1 MTGAAEVMLAPAHL
15 PGRLAFSP
23 DGTLLAA
30 GPTVIE
36 VRSGRVLRVFRGQL
50 TPVTGAA
57 FSPDGTLLATASF
70 DGNVRVWGAV
80 DGSVRA
86 DIALGP
92 DDWAS
97 DVTFSP
103 DGTMLAGACDDSE
116 TVRLWDPRTGRALA
130 TFAVGADAT
139 SVDFSPD
146 GRLLAVGSWS
156 DTVDLWDVAAGV
168 VTGALEGHESAVKD
182 VAFSPGGRL
191 LATACLDMKARVWD
205 VADGALRAR
214 LTGHD
219 EGVTAVAFAPDGGL
233 LATAS
238 EDGTVRVWDT
248 GSWTLRRALTHPG
261 EELTEV
267 AFSPD
272 GSRFAAKSRDV
283 VLLWDTATWAVRATV
298 TGSGSDGIALAVS
311 ADGSQL
317 ATACADRTVRVWD
330 TATGTARTVLADTG
344 LGGLPQG
351 IPLME
356 FTPDRAGL
364 LTVSGDAAVHRLDVT
379 AGSATVTAVSEG
391 PWGEVAAVSRDGEF
405 LAALADGPESGTVR
419 IWDIAAGAQRAVI
432 TAADPWADPDD
443 EYELRI
449 PEAAFSPD
457 GTFLATTSMMGRA
470 FVWDAATGAPHATLA
485 GHDRGWAVTT
495 VAFSPDS
502 TLVATGSQDWTARI
516 WDARDGTLRT
526 TLTCDE
532 AVYSV
537 AFSPEGTL
545 LATVSADRTIW
556 VWDLA
561 TATARTVIRSPD
573 FVGSAAFLAGGRY
586 LATATDTGTSRIW
599 DTGAGPVTTVPAVT
613 LVALAGDGYAALLP
627 DGRYKLSGDAGNR
640 LWWLDGLHRLGPGE
654 LGASE
659 DGPRR
664 LPDGAPLLQDT

>member
-1 MTGAAEVMLAPAHL
+1 MLLRPCWRPRGCPAA
-15 PGRLAFSP
+15 
-23 DGTLLAA
+23 
-30 GPTVIE
+30 
-36 VRSGRVLRVFRGQL
+36 
-50 TPVTGAA
+50 
-57 FSPDGTLLATASF
+57 
-70 DGNVRVWGAV
+70 
-80 DGSVRA
+80 
-86 DIALGP
+86 
-92 DDWAS
+92 
-97 DVTFSP
+97 
-103 DGTMLAGACDDSE
+103 C
-116 TVRLWDPRTGRALA
+116 
-130 TFAVGADAT
+130 
-139 SVDFSPD
+139 
-146 GRLLAVGSWS
+146 
-156 DTVDLWDVAAGV
+156 
-168 VTGALEGHESAVKD
+168 
-182 VAFSPGGRL
+182 
-191 LATACLDMKARVWD
+191 
-205 VADGALRAR
+205 
-214 LTGHD
+214 
-219 EGVTAVAFAPDGGL
+219 AVAFAPDGAL

-238 EDGTVRVWDT
+238 EDGTVRLWDT
-248 GSWTLRRALTHPG
+248 GSWALRRALTHPG
-261 EELTEV
+261 EELAEV

-272 GSRFAAKSRDV
+272 GSRFAAKSRDA

-317 ATACADRTVRVWD
+317 ATACADRSVRVWD

-351 IPLME
+351 IPAME
-356 FTPDRAGL
+356 FAPDGL
-364 LTVSGDAAVHRLDVT
+364 LTVSGDVAVHRLDVT
-379 AGSATVTAVSEG
+379 AGPAAVTAVSEG

-432 TAADPWADPDD
+432 IAADPWADPDD

-537 AFSPEGTL
+537 VFSPEGSL
-545 LATVSADRTIW
+545 LAAVSADRTIW

-627 DGRYKLSGDAGNR
+627 DGRYKLSGEAGNR
-640 LWWLDGLHRLGPGE
+640 LWWLDGLHRLGPDE
-654 LGASE
+654 LDASRRA
-659 DGPRR
+659 PRR
-664 LPDGAPLLQDT
+664 LPAGERLLPGS